1 MKRQFM
7 KDKETGEELEDKPR
21 WISED
26 FPLHSLDSD
35 KAKSTKRYL
44 AIDPLQEQKGD
55 WANLVGYP
63 AMLTVSNS
71 PSKKDPNI
79 IYENVAQ
86 VSSMRAKEAKS
97 APELVNPPKVFD
109 VDEPDMTI
117 FWSLP
122 TWLQEK
128 IQENLEYEGSALEKL
143 VEKGVGKSEE
153 DTPKKDNTPSTDE
166 DSGSDESDDEDW

>member
-1 MKRQFM
+1 
-7 KDKETGEELEDKPR
+7 
-21 WISED
+21 
-26 FPLHSLDSD
+26 
-35 KAKSTKRYL
+35 
-44 AIDPLQEQKGD
+44 
-55 WANLVGYP
+55 
-63 AMLTVSNS
+63 
-71 PSKKDPNI
+71 
-79 IYENVAQ
+79 
-86 VSSMRAKEAKS
+86 
-97 APELVNPPKVFD
+97 
-109 VDEPDMTI
+109 MTI